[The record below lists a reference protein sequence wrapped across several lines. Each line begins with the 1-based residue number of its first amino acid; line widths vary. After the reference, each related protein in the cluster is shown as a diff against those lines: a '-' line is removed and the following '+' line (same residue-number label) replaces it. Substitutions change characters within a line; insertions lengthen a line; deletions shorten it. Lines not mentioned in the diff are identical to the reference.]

1 MILSS
6 ANKTGIA
13 FLFMTAGKSFM
24 YKINSVGPSTE
35 PCGTPCLIVAQFETA
50 LLQFFFYYLLGLTGI
65 YL

>member
-1 MILSS
+1 MLVLS

-13 FLFMTAGKSFM
+13 FLFMITGKSFT
-24 YKINSVGPSTE
+24 YKRNSVGPSTE